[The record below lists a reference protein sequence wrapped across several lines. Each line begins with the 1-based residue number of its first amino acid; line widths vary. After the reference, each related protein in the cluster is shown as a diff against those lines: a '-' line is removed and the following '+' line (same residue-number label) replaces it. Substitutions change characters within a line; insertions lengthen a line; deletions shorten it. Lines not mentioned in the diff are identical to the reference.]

1 MPRLFVE
8 PALLR
13 AGRIEVRGEDHH
25 YLFRV
30 LRLRIGAAVELFDGE
45 GRQAAAVV
53 ASIDGELGALEAGE
67 PEPATPPPG
76 AAITALIPLLKA
88 DRSADSLAKLVELGV
103 SRIVPVVTARS
114 VVRVDVARADDRHR
128 RLIAQ
133 ARAAARQCQSAFVPR
148 IERIS
153 DWKTAVATTDAALR
167 LVLWERADTPLRAL
181 LPAQAPA
188 SIAVAT
194 GPEGGLEAA
203 EVDAAIAAGFLAVA
217 LGPRILR
224 AETAPVAVC
233 AILRFLFGD
242 VG

>member
-8 PALLR
+8 PARLR

-30 LRLRIGAAVELFDGE
+30 LRLRVGAPVELFDGE
-45 GRQAAAVV
+45 GQQAAAVV
-53 ASIDGELGALEAGE
+53 ESIDAEVGALAARD
-67 PEPATPPPG
+67 PEPATPPAG
-76 AAITALIPLLKA
+76 AAITALMPLLKA
-88 DRSADSLAKLVELGV
+88 DRTADSLAKLVELGV

-114 VVRVDVARADDRHR
+114 VVRVDVARAGDRHR

-133 ARAAARQCQSAFVPR
+133 ARGAARQCQSAFVPR
-148 IERIS
+148 IDPITGW
-153 DWKTAVATTDAALR
+153 DAAVATSDAALR
-167 LVLWERADTPLRAL
+167 LVLWERAETPLRAV

-188 SIAVAT
+188 TIAVAT
-194 GPEGGLEAA
+194 GPEGGLDAA
-203 EVDAAIAAGFLAVA
+203 EVDAAVAAGFQAVS